1 MLSILHDVRF
11 AVRSLLKAPAITVV
25 VVLTLAV
32 AIGAN
37 TAIFSVVES
46 VLLKPLP
53 YPDEDR
59 IVRVAA
65 TVKAQAGERGDRGNA
80 FSDRGY
86 WLFANN
92 NHSFAKFGAY
102 GGPLSVPLT
111 GEGDARL
118 ISAAVMTLS
127 AFEALGVRPE
137 LGRFPTAEED
147 SPGGAAVALLSHD
160 LWVSQYAADP
170 AIVGRVIAIDGAPRE
185 VIGVMP
191 AYYGFPTPDIDMWVP
206 FRLDPTSDNFG
217 ATVTTR
223 LLVSPRASRLKLRQP
238 THAASSPVSVK
249 SATAHFGSKASS
261 TAVRWFARGA
271 TSSPAMRA
279 SRC

>member
-1 MLSILHDVRF
+1 MLSLVHDARF
-11 AVRSLLKAPAITVV
+11 AVRSLLKAPAITFVI
-25 VVLTLAV
+25 VLTLAV

-65 TVKAQAGERGDRGNA
+65 TVYESRGATGDRGNT

-92 NHSFAKFGAY
+92 NRSFAKFGAY
-102 GGPLSVPLT
+102 GGPLPVPLT
-111 GEGDARL
+111 GNGAARQVN
-118 ISAAVMTLS
+118 AAVMTLS
-127 AFEALGVRPE
+127 AFEALGVLPE
-137 LGRFPTAEED
+137 LGRFPTTAED

-160 LWVSQYAADP
+160 LWVSQYGADP
-170 AIVGRVIAIDGAPRE
+170 AIVGRVIYIDGAPRE

-191 AYYGFPTPDIDMWVP
+191 A
-206 FRLDPTSDNFG
+206 
-217 ATVTTR
+217 
-223 LLVSPRASRLKLRQP
+223 
-238 THAASSPVSVK
+238 
-249 SATAHFGSKASS
+249 
-261 TAVRWFARGA
+261 
-271 TSSPAMRA
+271 
-279 SRC
+279 